1 LLPLAW
7 LSSGLSGL
15 RFNELSYMIKF
26 NLLYYM
32 VKLESKDTATY
43 LHFQPH
49 PTTDAAI
56 EVDGKDRHHPLSV
69 FRQP

>member
-1 LLPLAW
+1 
-7 LSSGLSGL
+7 
-15 RFNELSYMIKF
+15 MIKF

-43 LHFQPH
+43 LHFWPH